1 MNHLRSSEFEMFR
14 FFEMTPDLIC
24 IAGKDGFFRKVNRA
38 VIEKLE
44 YSEEELFASPIHTF
58 IHPDDKEATAR
69 RRSLLL
75 KGKALID
82 FQNRYVTKTGKIIW
96 LNWTSIYY
104 PEQEVVFAIA
114 KDVSGRKE
122 TEKEIEEKYTRF
134 KSLANYFKE
143 SLEKDRKYLAVELH
157 EELAQLASVVKMD
170 IDCLNDALRIVPGI
184 PNPVKNRIEHAMAA
198 SDLLIN
204 TIRRISFLI
213 SPNMLHD
220 LGLNETL
227 KLLCKEFTHLKGIPC
242 VYESEY
248 DEMRLTQELKLD
260 FFRICQEA
268 LSNVINHTQAHSVN
282 ISIKDTG
289 DEICLSIADEGE
301 GFDLEQQKQQPG
313 LINMRERAASINGRL
328 TIQRENG
335 KGSRLIVTAPGA

>member
-1 MNHLRSSEFEMFR
+1 MTRLKRAEYEMFT

-24 IAGKDGFFRKVNRA
+24 IAGKDGFFRKVNPS

-44 YSEEELFASPIHTF
+44 YTEEELFARPIHTF
-58 IHPDDKEATAR
+58 IHPDDKEVTAR
-69 RRSLLL
+69 RRAQLL

-82 FQNRYVTKTGKIIW
+82 FQNRYVTKTGKTIW
-96 LNWTSIYY
+96 LNWTSVYF

-114 KDVSGRKE
+114 KDVTGRKE

-134 KSLANYFKE
+134 KSLANHFKK
-143 SLEKDRKYLAVELH
+143 SLEKDRKYLAMELH
-157 EELAQLASVVKMD
+157 EELAQLASVIKTD
-170 IDCLNDALRIVPGI
+170 IDWLNETLRDVKGMPTSA
-184 PNPVKNRIEHAMAA
+184 KNRIEHAMAA

-213 SPNMLHD
+213 SPNMLQD

-227 KLLCKEFTHLKGIPC
+227 KLLCKEFTLLKGIPC
-242 VYESEY
+242 VYESEC
-248 DEMRLTQELKLD
+248 DEMRLTQEVKLD

-289 DEICLSIADEGE
+289 GEICLCIADDGE
-301 GFDLEQQKQQPG
+301 GFDLESQKHPTG
-313 LINMRERAASINGRL
+313 LVNMRERAASINGQL

-335 KGSRLIVTAPGA
+335 KGTRLIVTAPGT